1 MESVDVLADYFGGPL
16 ILFLLVLTRLGVM
29 LLAMPAI
36 GSGVPMR
43 VRAFLAIALAL
54 LLMPLI
60 TPHASPPIDS
70 LLELTIAAAREAGI
84 GMLIGLVIRLLVTGL
99 QLAGEV
105 ASNSGG
111 MQLGDSQDPEMRAT
125 VPTLARL
132 IGLMVT
138 AVMLT
143 AGGHR
148 MMIEALMD
156 SFVAMP
162 PGDVRFDVGMLEL
175 VVYELSSGMSAGI
188 RASAPIVAAMLLT
201 NLITGLISRTLPQ
214 LNVLAIGLNIN
225 ALALM
230 FVSTAAIAS
239 AGWIFRDELELAFER
254 LQQLW

>member
-29 LLAMPAI
+29 MIAMPAI

-43 VRAFLAIALAL
+43 VRAVLAIALAL

-60 TPHASPPIDS
+60 APLASPPIEN
-70 LLELTIAAAREAGI
+70 LLELTIATAREAGI

-105 ASNSGG
+105 ASNTGG
-111 MQLGDSQDPEMRAT
+111 MQLGDLQDPEMRAT

-132 IGLMVT
+132 IGLLVT
-138 AVMLT
+138 AVMIT

-162 PGDVRFDVGMLEL
+162 PGEVRFEVGMLEL
-175 VVYELSSGMSAGI
+175 VVYELSSGMSSGI
-188 RASAPIVAAMLLT
+188 RASAPIVAALLLT

-214 LNVLAIGLNIN
+214 LNVLAIGLSIN

-230 FVSTAAIAS
+230 VVSVSAISA
-239 AGWIFRDELELAFER
+239 AGWIFRDELWLVFER

>member
-1 MESVDVLADYFGGPL
+1 MLADFFGAPL

-29 LLAMPAI
+29 MIAMPAI

-43 VRAFLAIALAL
+43 VRAIFAIALAL

-60 TPHASPPIDS
+60 APQASPPIDS

-84 GMLIGLVIRLLVTGL
+84 GMLIGLVIRLLITGL
-99 QLAGEV
+99 QLAGEI

-111 MQLGDSQDPEMRAT
+111 MQLGDSQDPEVRAT

-132 IGLMVT
+132 IGLLVT
-138 AVMLT
+138 AVMIT

-162 PGDVRFDVGMLEL
+162 PGDVRFEVGMLEL
-175 VVYELSSGMSAGI
+175 VVYELNSGMSAGI
-188 RASAPIVAAMLLT
+188 RASAPIVAALMLT

-214 LNVLAIGLNIN
+214 LNVLAIGLSIN
-225 ALALM
+225 ALALLV
-230 FVSTAAIAS
+230 VSTSAISA
-239 AGWIFRDELELAFER
+239 AGWIFREELWWVFER